1 MTGKPQRIEAVD
13 AARGVAL
20 AAMAAYHFVW
30 DLSFYKL
37 IPPETFYNPRFQFF
51 GHVIAVSFL
60 ALVGVSLALAARGG
74 FNARSYWKRLAMVAG
89 AAGLVS
95 IGTYFY
101 LPSAFI
107 AFGILHCIAAASLI
121 ALPFL
126 RAPWIVS
133 AGAGAA
139 IVLAPLVLASHS
151 FDGLNWFVG
160 LGIKEP
166 RTLDWRPLFP
176 WTGFTLIG
184 LGLAQLVLARGVP
197 EKIAQ
202 WRARGGLARALSFG
216 GRHSLLVY
224 LLHQLPLVAIV
235 FIAATASANMGAISG
250 GERPGEEAQFH
261 SACAE
266 QCAASGAQR
275 PFCESAC
282 TCVVREAKNEGLWRN
297 VLADRLD
304 AAQGKRFD
312 AITIACL
319 RPDANLSR

>member
-37 IPPETFYNPRFQFF
+37 IPPETFYNPRFQLF

-74 FNARSYWKRLAMVAG
+74 FNARGYRKRMAMVAG
-89 AAGLVS
+89 AAALVS
-95 IGTYFY
+95 IGTYVY

-107 AFGILHCIAAASLI
+107 SFGILHCIAAASLI

-126 RAPWIVS
+126 RAPPFLS

-151 FDGLNWFVG
+151 FDGVNWFLG
-160 LGIKEP
+160 LGIREP

-184 LGLAQLVLARGVP
+184 LGLAQLVLSRGVP
-197 EKIAQ
+197 ERIAH
-202 WRARGGLARALSFG
+202 WRARGGLARVLSFG

-235 FIAATASANMGAISG
+235 FIAATASANMGAG
-250 GERPGEEAQFH
+250 GERPGEEAQFR
-261 SACAE
+261 SACAD

-282 TCVVREAKNEGLWRN
+282 GCVVREAKNEGLWQN
-297 VLADRLD
+297 VLRDKLD

-312 AITIACL
+312 AITLACL